1 MTVPHHLQQSSWL
14 CFPLCLCVFEAFPSS
29 FLATTVENPK
39 KRLSTRQQ
47 VTRVFFLVF
56 LLNKVKWKHSTMCR
70 SKLLHNWYKL
80 YFSKWKTLTRVN
92 QTTTSIVRLCSH
104 YTATSLLLSKGLL
117 CHLVWLKLGLWRIFA
132 IFAYIGQNR
141 HSPRITFGIQFEYFP
156 NPWKIFA
163 RFSIFTKFAIFVRF
177 TIFVNFSS
185 LQGVPLLIS
194 LKFSPALLRF
204 ARFAIA
210 GWFHYFCHIRH
221 FGHNRHSPRGHCVIQ
236 FAKPMANFCQIRHFR
251 ELPHFLKG
259 PSCNIIQIFASHLVS
274 FC

>member
-1 MTVPHHLQQSSWL
+1 MTVPHHLQQSPWL

-132 IFAYIGQNR
+132 IFAILV
-141 HSPRITFGIQFEYFP
+141 
-156 NPWKIFA
+156 KIA
-163 RFSIFTKFAIFVRF
+163 T
-177 TIFVNFSS
+177 
-185 LQGVPLLIS
+185 LQGSLLVSNLNIFQTHGEF
-194 LKFSPALLRF
+194 LPDFLFSP
-204 ARFAIA
+204 
-210 GWFHYFCHIRH
+210 
-221 FGHNRHSPRGHCVIQ
+221 N
-236 FAKPMANFCQIRHFR
+236 
-251 ELPHFLKG
+251 LPFL
-259 PSCNIIQIFASHLVS
+259 
-274 FC
+274 

>member
-1 MTVPHHLQQSSWL
+1 MSANAISFRTSRCFPELPVSLMTVPHHLQQSPWL

-39 KRLSTRQQ
+39 KRLSTRQK

-132 IFAYIGQNR
+132 IFAILV
-141 HSPRITFGIQFEYFP
+141 
-156 NPWKIFA
+156 KIA
-163 RFSIFTKFAIFVRF
+163 T
-177 TIFVNFSS
+177 
-185 LQGVPLLIS
+185 LQGSLLVSNLNIFQTHGKF
-194 LKFSPALLRF
+194 LPDFLFSP
-204 ARFAIA
+204 
-210 GWFHYFCHIRH
+210 
-221 FGHNRHSPRGHCVIQ
+221 N
-236 FAKPMANFCQIRHFR
+236 
-251 ELPHFLKG
+251 LPFL
-259 PSCNIIQIFASHLVS
+259 
-274 FC
+274 